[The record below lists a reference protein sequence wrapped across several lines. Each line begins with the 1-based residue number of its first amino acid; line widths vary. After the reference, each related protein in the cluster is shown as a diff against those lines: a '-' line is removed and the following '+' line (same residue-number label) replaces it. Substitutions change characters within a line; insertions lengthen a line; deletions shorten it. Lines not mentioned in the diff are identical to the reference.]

1 MTTISKGPPIV
12 NEQSALV
19 AKLMALAESE
29 TGFVGGA
36 RVISLGGVPASLTAM
51 VDEIDNTVLERTLT
65 FDIDGVV
72 LRMAVAG
79 RRLRGV
85 IDIAGVPHAAKALMG
100 KVLSQDDPA
109 TVKAVGTLLTD
120 LCKDAKQVT
129 VQANAPEPLG
139 NPSEAG
145 LPAAGLASLWQVA
158 PTDSPQSKMARF
170 LSANAATITS
180 FVRAVD
186 GTVAASQGDTDKL
199 DPIWRDQFTAFRK
212 RQRAIFPRQDGPLL
226 VCLDHT
232 PQDGRGIAVAVTG
245 DEASVFAYDPAAIG
259 AILASWR
266 LVTK

>member
-1 MTTISKGPPIV
+1 MSD
-12 NEQSALV
+12 QSALV
-19 AKLMALAESE
+19 SKLMALADDGSS
-29 TGFVGGA
+29 FVGSA
-36 RVISLGGVPASLTAM
+36 RVISLAGVPGPLAAI
-51 VDEIDNTVLERTLT
+51 VDEIDTTVLERALV

-85 IDIAGVPHAAKALMG
+85 IDISGVPHSAKAVMG

-109 TVKAVGTLLTD
+109 TVKAVGALLSD
-120 LCKDAKQVT
+120 LCNNAKQVT
-129 VQANAPEPLG
+129 VQAHAPEPLG

-145 LPAAGLASLWQVA
+145 MPASGLASLWQVA
-158 PTDSPQSKMARF
+158 PADAPQSKMARF
-170 LSANAATITS
+170 LAANVATITA
-180 FVRAVD
+180 FVRSVD
-186 GTVAASQGDTDKL
+186 GTVTASQGDTDRL

-245 DEASVFAYDPAAIG
+245 EEACVFAYDPAEIS

-266 LVTK
+266 LITK